1 MFLAGTPWRDA
12 VVEPL
17 SGDAS
22 ARIYWRLRRGSETAV
37 LMDASRIP
45 DCLSP
50 YITLSAHLKNMGLSA
65 PEVFFADLHGGCAII
80 EDFGD
85 ATFAHLLE
93 QGCDASELYALGTDL
108 LIALHGNHA
117 AAPANWREYH
127 PQQML
132 ADIHLY
138 LEWVAANVDEEG
150 KSEFRERWLRV
161 LPLAFQVPQ
170 NLLLRDYHVAN
181 LMWLP
186 ERRGVQRAGL
196 IDFQDAYRGPISY
209 DLMSLLE
216 DARRDIASE
225 FRQQMLQRY
234 FKAFPTLD
242 QAAFAV
248 SYSILAAQRHTRVLA
263 VFARLAKRDGKPEY
277 QQQHSARVRRL
288 LMNALQHP
296 VLNEVK
302 EWFETY
308 APRD

>member
-1 MFLAGTPWRDA
+1 M
-12 VVEPL
+12 VEPL
-17 SGDAS
+17 AGDAS
-22 ARIYWRLRRGSETAV
+22 ARTYWRLRRGAETTV

-45 DCLSP
+45 DCLP
-50 YITLSAHLKNMGLSA
+50 AYVTLSAHLRNMGLSA
-65 PEVFFADLHGGCAII
+65 PEVFFADLQAGCAVI

-85 ATFAHLLE
+85 AAFSRLLVEGHNPAELFAL
-93 QGCDASELYALGTDL
+93 ATDL
-108 LIALHGNHA
+108 LSTIHRNVA
-117 AAPANWREYH
+117 AAPPQWREYH

-132 ADIHLY
+132 ADIQLY
-138 LEWVAANVDEEG
+138 LEWVTSNVDDEG
-150 KSEFRERWLRV
+150 KSEFQKRWLRV

-170 NLLLRDYHVAN
+170 TLLLRDYHVAN

-186 ERRGVQRAGL
+186 ERRGVQQAGV

-216 DARRDIASE
+216 DARRDIMPE
-225 FRQQMLQRY
+225 LRQQMLQRY
-234 FKAFPTLD
+234 FKSFPTLD
-242 QAAFAV
+242 QKAFAI

-296 VLNEVK
+296 VLREVK